1 MHIITA
7 DLIFR
12 VSDLRSYT
20 SCKKYLKRLIVSRNG
35 QMSE

>member
-20 SCKKYLKRLIVSRNG
+20 SCKNIWNILSWV
-35 QMSE
+35 